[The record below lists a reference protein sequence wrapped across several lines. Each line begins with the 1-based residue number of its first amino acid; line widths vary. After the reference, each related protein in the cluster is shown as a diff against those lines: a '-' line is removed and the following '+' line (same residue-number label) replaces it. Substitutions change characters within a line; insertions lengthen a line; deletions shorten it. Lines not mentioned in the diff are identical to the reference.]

1 MCVCVCVYVYIYKPG
16 GIYFAWILR
25 STFFVKPA
33 LELLEMLGM
42 VTVRGRYLIFSDV
55 RKRQVKSSFIYLLS
69 RALEIA
75 SIFFSFFH
83 CWCQLIAVAFRY
95 CAQIKLGDRCVI
107 EMLT

>member
-1 MCVCVCVYVYIYKPG
+1 MWGQRHRRIWGLAFGYIYD
-16 GIYFAWILR
+16 
-25 STFFVKPA
+25 S
-33 LELLEMLGM
+33 
-42 VTVRGRYLIFSDV
+42 
-55 RKRQVKSSFIYLLS
+55 KSSFMCLLS

-75 SIFFSFFH
+75 SIFFSLFH